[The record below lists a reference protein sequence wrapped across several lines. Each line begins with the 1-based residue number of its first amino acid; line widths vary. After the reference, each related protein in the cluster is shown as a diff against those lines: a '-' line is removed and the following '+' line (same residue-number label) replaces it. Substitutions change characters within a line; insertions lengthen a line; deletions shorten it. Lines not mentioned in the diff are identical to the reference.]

1 MEGIIN
7 IAGAMPRI
15 GTTTFAL
22 QLIGF
27 LKENNYSAAYVE
39 RNPSGYIKNAVR
51 MYESAGEDP
60 VTGKTVCEGIDLYLE
75 DGFSRLTAGGAP
87 YDFII
92 CDFGDMTKD
101 YFAAAQDTFC
111 KKGVPVIVAGV
122 KANEIGYT
130 ERALEDKSLRNAA
143 FVFNFTRKEDETEIR
158 GLMEELGSAT
168 AFFPYTPD
176 PFIYGAGGHNAAA
189 LEETFYTVMN
199 HVMQRLQEGA

>member
-27 LKENNYSAAYVE
+27 LKDSNYNAAYVE

-51 MYESAGEDP
+51 MYENVSGETEDEKI
-60 VTGKTVCEGIDLYLE
+60 TCEGIDLYPE
-75 DGFSRLTAGGAP
+75 SGFTALTAGGAP
-87 YDFII
+87 YDFIV

-101 YFAAAQDTFC
+101 SFAKAGTFC
-111 KKGVPVIVAGV
+111 EKGVPVIVAGV
-122 KANEIGYT
+122 KANEIRFT
-130 ERALEDKSLRNAA
+130 EQALEDKRFRSAA
-143 FVFNFTRKEDETEIR
+143 FVFNFIRKEDEEEIR
-158 GLMEELGSAT
+158 SLMKELGNAS

-176 PFIYGAGGHNAAA
+176 PFVYNADAENA
-189 LEETFYTVMN
+189 FYTVMN
-199 HVMQRLQEGA
+199 HVMGRLQEGA